1 MNTLSNFQLVKNC
14 ICLQLSASVSICP
27 HLPTRLSASA
37 HACQYI
43 PPLSVTVILYPY
55 SFFLS
60 HALMP
65 MAYFQ

>member
-1 MNTLSNFQLVKNC
+1 MNTPSLFSLENY
-14 ICLQLSASVSICP
+14 IRLQLSACVSICP
-27 HLPTRLSASA
+27 HLPPRLSASA

-43 PPLSVTVILYPY
+43 PCQYLYPY
-55 SFFLS
+55 SFSLS